1 MAKRVTKLV
10 KAGQAK
16 AGQAED
22 GRPHILHLH
31 STFAPG
37 GKELRSVRLM
47 NAWGP
52 NVGHSIVSAVSE
64 RMEAAQHILR
74 HIPVVYPA
82 NFPSLVGRP
91 TPGRLQKLAQ
101 AMKGYDLI
109 LTYNWGSIDAVMA
122 HTLFGEAMGLPPLIH
137 HEDGFNEDEFKR
149 LKKRRNWYRRL
160 ALGRTAGLV
169 VPSQKLE
176 EIALVDWAQ
185 PLGRVKVIPNGIP
198 TADFAKR
205 PRNDALRG
213 VIKRKGEFWVG
224 TMAGLRKIKNL
235 PRLVRAFAG
244 LPEEWHLVIVGE
256 GPEEDAIR
264 EEADRLEIGHRLHLP
279 GFVPDP
285 ANYVGLFDIFAL
297 SSDSEQFPISVIEAM
312 AAGVSVAAPAVGDI
326 ADMVA
331 PANGPYI
338 SAAGD
343 EAGLAG
349 SLRELANSPQLR
361 ADLGAANREKARAQF
376 DEKKMIDAYRR
387 LYSSAM
393 GREKLG

>member
-1 MAKRVTKLV
+1 MAKRVTKPEKPGAIKGGQV
-10 KAGQAK
+10 K
-16 AGQAED
+16 ED
-22 GRPHILHLH
+22 RLHILHLH
-31 STFAPG
+31 STFAAG

-52 NVGHSIVSAVSE
+52 NVGHSIVSAVPD
-64 RMEAAQHILR
+64 RIEAAQYISR
-74 HIPVVYPA
+74 TIPITYPA
-82 NFPSLVGRP
+82 SFPSLSGRP
-91 TPGRLQKLAQ
+91 TLGRLQKLAR

-109 LTYNWGSIDAVMA
+109 LTYNWGAIDAVMA

-137 HEDGFNEDEFKR
+137 HEDGFNEDEIKR
-149 LKKRRNWYRRL
+149 LKKRRNWYRRI
-160 ALGRTAGLV
+160 ALGRAAGLV

-176 EIALVDWAQ
+176 EIALTHWAQ
-185 PLGRVKVIPNGIP
+185 PIGRVKHIPNGIA
-198 TADFAKR
+198 TAGFAKR

-264 EEADRLEIGHRLHLP
+264 EEADRLDIGHRLHLP

-312 AAGVSVAAPAVGDI
+312 AAGVAVVAPAVGDI
-326 ADMVA
+326 VEMVA

-343 EAGLAG
+343 DASLAG
-349 SLRELANSPQLR
+349 SLRELAASTHLR
-361 ADLGAANREKARAQF
+361 AVLGAANRENARAQF
-376 DEKKMIDAYRR
+376 DEKKMIEAYRR

-393 GREKLG
+393 GRGKLG

>member
-1 MAKRVTKLV
+1 MANRVTKPA
-10 KAGQAK
+10 KPGAAKGGQQK
-16 AGQAED
+16 Q

-31 STFAPG
+31 STFAAG

-52 NVGHSIVSAVSE
+52 NVGHSIVSAVPE

-74 HIPVVYPA
+74 QIPVAYPA
-82 NFPSLVGRP
+82 NFPSLAGRA

-101 AMKGYDLI
+101 AMRGYDLI
-109 LTYNWGSIDAVMA
+109 LTYNWGAVDAVMA
-122 HTLFGEAMGLPPLIH
+122 HTLFGEAMGLAPLIH
-137 HEDGFNEDEFKR
+137 HEDGFNEDELKR

-160 ALGRTAGLV
+160 ALGRASGLV

-185 PLGRVKVIPNGIP
+185 PLGRVKHIPNGIP
-198 TADFAKR
+198 TADFAGK

-264 EEADRLEIGHRLHLP
+264 EEADRLDIGHRLHLP

-285 ANYVGLFDIFAL
+285 AKYVGLFDIFAL

-312 AAGVSVAAPAVGDI
+312 AAGVPVAAPAVGDI
-326 ADMVA
+326 AEMVA
-331 PANGPYI
+331 PANGPFI

-343 EAGLAG
+343 EASLGG
-349 SLRELANSPQLR
+349 SLRELAANPQLR
-361 ADLGAANREKARAQF
+361 AELGAANRDKARAQF
-376 DEKKMIDAYRR
+376 DERKMIEAYRR

-393 GREKLG
+393 GRDKIG

>member
-1 MAKRVTKLV
+1 MARRVTKLARTGAAR
-10 KAGQAK
+10 AGQAK
-16 AGQAED
+16 E

-31 STFAPG
+31 STFAAG

-52 NVGHSIVSAVSE
+52 NVGHSIVSAVPE
-64 RMEAAQHILR
+64 RMEAAHHILR
-74 HIPVVYPA
+74 AIPVAYPA
-82 NFPSLVGRP
+82 NFPSLAGRP
-91 TPGRLQKLAQ
+91 TLGRLQKLAR

-109 LTYNWGSIDAVMA
+109 LTYNWGAIDAVMA

-137 HEDGFNEDEFKR
+137 HEDGFNEDELKR
-149 LKKRRNWYRRL
+149 LKKRRNWYRRI
-160 ALGRTAGLV
+160 ALGRASGLV

-185 PLGRVKVIPNGIP
+185 PLGRVKHIPNGIA
-198 TADFAKR
+198 TAGFAKK
-205 PRNDALRG
+205 PRSDALRG
-213 VIKRKGEFWVG
+213 VIKRKAEFWVG

-244 LPEEWHLVIVGE
+244 LPEEWRLVIVGE

-264 EEADRLEIGHRLHLP
+264 AEADRLDIGHRLHLP

-312 AAGVSVAAPAVGDI
+312 AAGVAVVAPAVGDI
-326 ADMVA
+326 LEMVA

-338 SAAGD
+338 STAGD
-343 EAGLAG
+343 EASLAG
-349 SLRELANSPQLR
+349 SLRELAASAQLR
-361 ADLGAANREKARAQF
+361 ASLGAANREKARAQF
-376 DEKKMIDAYRR
+376 DEKSMIEAYRR

-393 GREKLG
+393 GRAKLG